1 MAELTVAMTYG
12 DALYQVGKE
21 LNKVDLIAEEAQAIL
36 DVMKKEPEFCDVINS
51 PCIPAASKK
60 ELLNTIFKGKI
71 CDELLNLWM
80 VLVDKRRT
88 VHFPKIVQVYD
99 DLRNSEEGFAYGKIV
114 STKPL
119 SEDQMARFESET
131 SKLLKENVRL
141 ENEIDKS
148 LIGGVKILIDGKI
161 IDATIR
167 KRLSD
172 LTDIIR

>member
-12 DALYQVGKE
+12 DALFQAGKE
-21 LNKVDLIAEEAQAIL
+21 LGTRDIIAEDAHAVLE
-36 DVMKKEPEFCDVINS
+36 VMKAEPMFCDVINS
-51 PCIPAASKK
+51 PCIPAEEKK
-60 ELLNTIFKGKI
+60 KLLKAVFEGKI

-80 VLVDKRRT
+80 ILVDKRRT
-88 VHFPKIVQVYD
+88 IHFPKIVQVYD
-99 DLRNSEEGFAYGKIV
+99 DLCNREEGFAYGKIF
-114 STKPL
+114 SMNPL
-119 SEDQMARFESET
+119 TEEQLARFEGET

-141 ENEIDKS
+141 ANETDKS